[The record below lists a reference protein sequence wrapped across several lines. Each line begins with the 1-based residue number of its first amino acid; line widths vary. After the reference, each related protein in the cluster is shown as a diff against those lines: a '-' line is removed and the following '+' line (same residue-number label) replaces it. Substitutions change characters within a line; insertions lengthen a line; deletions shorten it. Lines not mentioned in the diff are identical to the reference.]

1 MKILI
6 KIFSLFTA
14 LLMVNTLLAQVQ
26 DYKQV
31 EPSKIQTCI
40 NNIAKTSASV
50 TSLQCSFIQK
60 KTISVLS
67 ESVISKGKLLFKKEN
82 KLCWEYSSPYFY
94 LFALNGDKVYIKNE
108 KTTNQFDTKSNTLF
122 KEISLLL
129 VNSINGIGLIDHK
142 KFDVVF
148 FENKT
153 TIRMQVAPK
162 NKTLKS
168 IMSSIILFFEK
179 STYLVH
185 NIEMVEPSGD
195 STTIVFNDVILN
207 QPINDEKFVVH

>member
-1 MKILI
+1 MKVRI
-6 KIFSLFTA
+6 KIVSLFTVF
-14 LLMVNTLLAQVQ
+14 LIVNPVLAQIE
-26 DYKQV
+26 DYKPV
-31 EPSKIQTCI
+31 ETSKTQICI
-40 NNIAKTSASV
+40 DNIARESALVS
-50 TSLQCSFIQK
+50 SLQCSFIQK
-60 KTISVLS
+60 KTISVLA
-67 ESVISKGKLLFKKEN
+67 ESVISKGKLLYKKEN

-122 KEISLLL
+122 REISLLL
-129 VNSINGIGLIDHK
+129 VNSINGVGLIDHK

-148 FENKT
+148 FENKS
-153 TIRMQVAPK
+153 TIKMQLTPK

-168 IMSSIILFFEK
+168 IMSSIVLYFEK
-179 STYLVH
+179 STYLVQ